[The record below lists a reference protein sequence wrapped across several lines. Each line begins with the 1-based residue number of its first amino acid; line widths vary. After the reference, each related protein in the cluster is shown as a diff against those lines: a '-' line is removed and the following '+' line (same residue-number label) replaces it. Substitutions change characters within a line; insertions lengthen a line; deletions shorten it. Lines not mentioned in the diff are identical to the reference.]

1 MVAGMTTGDLHS
13 RWVSGWDMAGA
24 GLIMAGD
31 MAGDILII
39 GITPTGHITI
49 LIAIAVIILT
59 GKADITTLIT
69 GRDTVPQQIQLI
81 PATIAVMRQI
91 RLQHPGTTVLL

>member
-1 MVAGMTTGDLHS
+1 MTTGDLHS

-24 GLIMAGD
+24 GLI

>member
-1 MVAGMTTGDLHS
+1 MTTGDLHS

-24 GLIMAGD
+24 GLI

-81 PATIAVMRQI
+81 PATIAVMRLI